1 MRRRLLQHPAVG
13 GVHLTGRCP
22 AVPAGL
28 PRFALGCS
36 DVGCR
41 RLLLLF
47 AVGDPGLLVLS
58 LLLLTHTELPIE
70 SMIVP

>member
-22 AVPAGL
+22 AVPARL
-28 PRFALGCS
+28 PRFAFGCS

-41 RLLLLF
+41 RLLF

>member
-1 MRRRLLQHPAVG
+1 MRRRLFQHPAAG
-13 GVHLTGRCP
+13 GVHLTGRCL

-28 PRFALGCS
+28 PEFALGCS
-36 DVGCR
+36 DAGCR
-41 RLLLLF
+41 RLLF
-47 AVGDPGLLVLS
+47 AVGDPRLLVLS

>member
-1 MRRRLLQHPAVG
+1 MRRRLLRHPAVD
-13 GVHLTGRCP
+13 GVRLTGRCP

-28 PRFALGCS
+28 PRFAVGCS
-36 DVGCR
+36 DVGCHR
-41 RLLLLF
+41 RRLLF
-47 AVGDPGLLVLS
+47 AVGDPGLVVLG